1 MRKAVSVT
9 LKTDNLL
16 WLRAQAAA
24 SSRGSLSEVLDQL
37 VTDARESG
45 RTDARAIRSVKGTI
59 DLPDDD
65 PALEQADAFI
75 RTQFDKSLR
84 RPVLVKE
91 QRARYTGPRKIV
103 TDVPAAVS
111 DTHALLFHAAG
122 GGRLGRRAA
131 AHFEACERRQAILYV
146 PAAVIWECGL
156 LARGGRINLRRTVE
170 GSSTIC
176 SATRPISRTT

>member
-1 MRKAVSVT
+1 MRKPVSVT
-9 LKTDNLL
+9 LKADNLL

-65 PALEQADAFI
+65 PALEQADAFL
-75 RTQFDKSLR
+75 RAQFDRSLR

-91 QRARYTGPRKIV
+91 PRARYTK
-103 TDVPAAVS
+103 S
-111 DTHALLFHAAG
+111 
-122 GGRLGRRAA
+122 
-131 AHFEACERRQAILYV
+131 
-146 PAAVIWECGL
+146 
-156 LARGGRINLRRTVE
+156 RG
-170 GSSTIC
+170 
-176 SATRPISRTT
+176 